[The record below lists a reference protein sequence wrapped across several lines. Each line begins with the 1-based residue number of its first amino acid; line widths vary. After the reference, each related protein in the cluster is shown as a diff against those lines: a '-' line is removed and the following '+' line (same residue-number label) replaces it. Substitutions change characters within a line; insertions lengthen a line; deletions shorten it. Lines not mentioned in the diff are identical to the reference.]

1 MRAALAEPVSTQTLA
16 LERLQRAA
24 RKRQGLFASAPWPDP
39 ENLNAQALEREYRS
53 RIDSKINAARA
64 EADRSANLAE
74 LARRNRRLI
83 DTILPTAAALRAADL
98 KADAERAR
106 QAADIAEELR
116 MSHYRA
122 AASSAREVVRTRQ
135 RARAAWEQQPVVQQA
150 YDEDRLDRLIIQ
162 QIDDGDVVLA
172 GLVVGFGLDAARDDV
187 RRREQWGRSTPL
199 LSGFQQGPGFSGRRS

>member
-1 MRAALAEPVSTQTLA
+1 
-16 LERLQRAA
+16 
-24 RKRQGLFASAPWPDP
+24 
-39 ENLNAQALEREYRS
+39 
-53 RIDSKINAARA
+53 
-64 EADRSANLAE
+64 
-74 LARRNRRLI
+74 
-83 DTILPTAAALRAADL
+83 L